1 MKSIHLYI
9 LSFLAGLLFT
19 ACSEF
24 QKVQKN
30 GTFEERYNMAVE
42 LFNKKD
48 YYRAS
53 LLLENLLPLAIGREE
68 AEKIEYYYAFC
79 QYYEKQYM
87 MSAYYFEKFTDTY
100 SRSEMAE
107 ECNFMKAMSLVN
119 MSPKYNLDQ
128 TNTLQ
133 AIESL
138 QIFLNRYPT
147 SEFADSSNTIID
159 ILHEKLE
166 IKAYEQAKLFH
177 KLSRHKAAVVAVD
190 NFKRDFPDAHYNE
203 ELSFLKIDA
212 QYNLAKV
219 SVEKVKK
226 DGQTIY
232 LKKQRLIETITFYNQ
247 FIDHYQN
254 SEYIKQAETIY
265 KNASNKLENLTTN
278 N

>member
-9 LSFLAGLLFT
+9 LTFIAGLLFT

-30 GTFEERYNMAVE
+30 GTFEERYNMAVK
-42 LFNKKD
+42 LFNNED

-79 QYYEKQYM
+79 QYHEKQYM
-87 MSAYYFEKFTDTY
+87 MSAYYFKKFTDTY
-100 SRSEMAE
+100 SRSELTE
-107 ECNFMKAMSLVN
+107 ECSFMQAMSLVH

-128 TNTLQ
+128 SNTFQ

-138 QIFLNRYPT
+138 QIFLNRYPS

-159 ILHEKLE
+159 NLHEKLE
-166 IKAYEQAKLFH
+166 IKAYEQTKLFH
-177 KLSRHKAAVVAVD
+177 QLSRHKATVVAVD
-190 NFKRDFPDAHYNE
+190 NFKKNFPDAHYNE
-203 ELSFLKIDA
+203 ELAFLKVDA
-212 QYNLAKV
+212 QYSLAKV

-226 DGQTIY
+226 DGQMIY
-232 LKKQRLIETITFYNQ
+232 LKKQRLLETITFYNE
-247 FIDHYQN
+247 FVDHYQN
-254 SEYIKQAETIY
+254 SEYIKQAENIY
-265 KNASNKLENLTTN
+265 KNASNKLQELTN